1 MAQAG
6 PGAAHPLDTGDT
18 NHRPVPAAW
27 PWAEVPEAVG
37 TAMRPSIGVVVDAVV
52 AAVRAEVPEYDRPL
66 EGEFGRL
73 IRAGTAAALEQFV
86 DLLGRRLPPEDLT
99 IYEKLGRAEHR
110 EGRTLDALQSAY
122 RVGARVAW
130 RHMVV
135 FGEQRGLAPQVIYQ
149 LAEAIFAYIE
159 RLSAA
164 SVAGFTQEE
173 ALRAGSVQERRYALI
188 ELLVRGPVSDPGEVE
203 RVATEA
209 GWSLPE
215 RLAALAVGDVD
226 PVSLARR
233 MPVGTIGAALSPVGL
248 LLVPDPAGPGQV
260 AQVHAALGRRRA
272 VLGPTVS
279 WAEVHRSAARASAA
293 WTLHAAGRLGEQT
306 LVHADDEMLAL
317 LVMADEPLAR
327 DLVGRRLAPLT
338 AMSPL
343 ARERAAS
350 TLRAWFDAHGN
361 VTAAA
366 EALHVH
372 PQTMRHRLG
381 RLHDAFG
388 GDLDDPKRRLEVALA
403 QRVAEQL
410 GLSLDQP

>member
-6 PGAAHPLDTGDT
+6 LGAAHPWGTSEH
-18 NHRPVPAAW
+18 HRPGPAAW
-27 PWAEVPEAVG
+27 PWAEIPEEVG
-37 TAMRPSIGVVVDAVV
+37 AAMRPSIGVVVDAVV

-66 EGEFGRL
+66 KGEFGRL
-73 IRAGTAAALEQFV
+73 IRAGTATALEQFV
-86 DLLGRRLPPEDLT
+86 DLLGHDLPPEELT
-99 IYEKLGRAEHR
+99 IYETLGRAEHR
-110 EGRTLDALQSAY
+110 QGRTLDALQSAY
-122 RVGARVAW
+122 HVGARVAW

-135 FGEQRGLAPQVIYQ
+135 FGEEHGLAPQVIYQ

-173 ALRAGSVQERRYALI
+173 AVRAGSAQERRYALI
-188 ELLVRGPVSDPGEVE
+188 ELLVRGPVSDPKEVE
-203 RVATEA
+203 RVAAEA
-209 GWSLPE
+209 GWTLPA
-215 RLAALAVGDVD
+215 RLAALAVGGD

-233 MPVGTIGAALSPVGL
+233 MPVGTIGAALSPVGI
-248 LLVPDPAGPGQV
+248 LLVPDPAGPGQL
-260 AQVHAALGRRRA
+260 AQVQAALARRRA
-272 VLGPTVS
+272 VLGPAVP
-279 WAEVHRSAARASAA
+279 WAEAHRSAARASAA
-293 WTLHAAGRLGEQT
+293 WPLHAAGRLGEQT
-306 LVHADDEMLAL
+306 LVHADDETLAL
-317 LVMADEPLAR
+317 LVMADEPLAH
-327 DLVGRRLAPLT
+327 DLVDRRLAPLT
-338 AMSPL
+338 DMPPL
-343 ARERAAS
+343 ARERAET

-403 QRVAEQL
+403 LRVAEQL
-410 GLSLDQP
+410 GLSLDSP